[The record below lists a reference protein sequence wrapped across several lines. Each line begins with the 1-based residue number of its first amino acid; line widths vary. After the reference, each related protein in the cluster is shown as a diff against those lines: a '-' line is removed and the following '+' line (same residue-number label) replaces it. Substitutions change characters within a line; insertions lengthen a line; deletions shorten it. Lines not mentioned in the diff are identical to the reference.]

1 MPPSFWGIFM
11 SSVVDICNQALA
23 NLGDSATITSIDPP
37 EGSPQ
42 AEHCARFYPM
52 ALSTLLEAHNWKFA
66 TRRGTLAQVT
76 NPSSTWDYAY
86 AKPSDCITMMAIID
100 PEASDDYSASIG
112 TNAAAY
118 TPQKFV
124 METLEDGS
132 EVILTNQENAVARY
146 TVSITDAAK
155 FSPLFVECLTWL
167 LTAKIAGPV
176 VKGAEGRAAAKDA
189 LSNFS
194 AWYGKATASDAS
206 NQYVNP
212 AQQVDWMN
220 NR

>member
-1 MPPSFWGIFM
+1 M

-52 ALSTLLEAHNWKFA
+52 ALSTLLEAHNWSFS

-76 NPSSTWDYAY
+76 NPSSTWEYAY
-86 AKPSDCITMMAIID
+86 AKPSNCITMIAVLD
-100 PEASDDYSASIG
+100 PAASDDYSANIG
-112 TNAAAY
+112 TGAATY
-118 TPQKFV
+118 TPQTFV
-124 METLEDGS
+124 METLDDGS
-132 EVILTNQENAVARY
+132 EVILTNQENAVGRY
-146 TVSITDAAK
+146 TVAITDSAK
-155 FSPLFVECLTWL
+155 FSPLFTECLTWL

-189 LSNFS
+189 MGNFGG
-194 AWYGKATASDAS
+194 WFRQATSSDAS
-206 NQYVNP
+206 NQNINP
-212 AQQVDWMN
+212 AQQVEWVN
-220 NR
+220 QR

>member
-1 MPPSFWGIFM
+1 M
-11 SSVVDICNQALA
+11 SSTVDICNQALA

-52 ALSTLLEAHNWKFA
+52 ALSTLLEAHNWSFS

-86 AKPSDCITMMAIID
+86 AKPSNCVTMIAILD
-100 PEASDDYSASIG
+100 PAASDDYSASIG
-112 TNAAAY
+112 STGATY

-124 METLEDGS
+124 METLDDGS
-132 EVILTNQENAVARY
+132 EVILTNQADAVGRY
-146 TVSITDAAK
+146 TVAITDVAK
-155 FSPLFVECLTWL
+155 FSPLFIECLTWL

-176 VKGAEGRAAAKDA
+176 VKGSEGRAAAKDA
-189 LSNFS
+189 MGNFGL
-194 AWYGKATASDAS
+194 WFRQATASDAS
-206 NQYVNP
+206 NQNVTP
-212 AQQVDWMN
+212 AQQVEWVN

>member
-1 MPPSFWGIFM
+1 M

-52 ALSTLLEAHNWKFA
+52 ALSTLLEAHNWSFS

-76 NPSSTWDYAY
+76 NPSSTWEYAY
-86 AKPSDCITMMAIID
+86 AKPSNCITMIAVLD
-100 PEASDDYSASIG
+100 PAASDDYSANIG
-112 TNAAAY
+112 TGGATY
-118 TPQKFV
+118 TPQNFV
-124 METLEDGS
+124 METLDDGS
-132 EVILTNQENAVARY
+132 EVILTNQENAVGRY

-155 FSPLFVECLTWL
+155 FSPLFIECLTWL
-167 LTAKIAGPV
+167 LTSKIAGPV
-176 VKGAEGRAAAKDA
+176 VKGSEGRAAAKDA
-189 LSNFS
+189 MGNFGL
-194 AWYGKATASDAS
+194 WFRQATVSDAS
-206 NQYVNP
+206 NQNVNP
-212 AQQVDWMN
+212 AQQVEWVN